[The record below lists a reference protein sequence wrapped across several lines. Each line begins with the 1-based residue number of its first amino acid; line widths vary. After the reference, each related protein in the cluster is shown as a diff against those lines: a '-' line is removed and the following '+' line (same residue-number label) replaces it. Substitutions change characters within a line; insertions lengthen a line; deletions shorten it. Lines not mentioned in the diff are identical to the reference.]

1 MNFNDVAI
9 VSVNPKTTGGD
20 EFDPRSGFSKNLSSK
35 ERLKP
40 CFFFTFNII
49 TSHMFPENVIEVPQV
64 FQKI

>member
-40 CFFFTFNII
+40 WLKPCQLN
-49 TSHMFPENVIEVPQV
+49 PAQ
-64 FQKI
+64 